1 MGLVLVLLW
10 WLHTSPLFFHPQSV
24 EDVRSWVAGFG
35 SWGPVVYIGLYAL
48 RPFLLFPSLI
58 LNLAA
63 GLLFGPWW
71 GIVYLVLG
79 GLGSATTCFWCA
91 RLSGSKQSL
100 LRRFGGKWGHRLD
113 TYLSHEQ
120 GFIRMLW
127 LRTVPI
133 FPYDPV
139 SVVAG
144 CSSMSYVPYAAATL
158 VGMLPGALAYNFLAE
173 AFVGTGGLTVGIV
186 LTTVAFGL
194 PMAWWYWGGERSKM

>member
-1 MGLVLVLLW
+1 
-10 WLHTSPLFFHPQSV
+10 
-24 EDVRSWVAGFG
+24 
-35 SWGPVVYIGLYAL
+35 
-48 RPFLLFPSLI
+48 
-58 LNLAA
+58 
-63 GLLFGPWW
+63 
-71 GIVYLVLG
+71 
-79 GLGSATTCFWCA
+79 
-91 RLSGSKQSL
+91 
-100 LRRFGGKWGHRLD
+100 
-113 TYLSHEQ
+113 YLSHEQ